1 MNTEQVVQALVAPN
15 TGVIFKILDRIQS
28 IENGNT
34 SVAAAVESLRT
45 ISEESGAAVSRA
57 VTDSLN
63 AVSKVTAIEEALT
76 DLTEKVAALAARVEE
91 LAAAPAPAPK
101 RTRKK
106 KEPEP
111 APEEPAPAPVAE
123 EPEVIDPEAPAYEP
137 GLVPDEVAGI
147 SMTGEVVLSVRNNIK
162 VLTLDLAKTLDPDM
176 PSEVY
181 DFVAGLSDDE
191 VNAIV
196 EKFPR

>member
-34 SVAAAVESLRT
+34 SVAAAVESLRA

-63 AVSKVTAIEEALT
+63 AVSKVTAIEASLA

-111 APEEPAPAPVAE
+111 APEPAPIAE

-147 SMTGEVVLSVRNNIK
+147 AMTGEVVLSVRNNIK

>member
-34 SVAAAVESLRT
+34 SVAAAVENLRT

-63 AVSKVTAIEEALT
+63 AVSKVTAIEASLA

-111 APEEPAPAPVAE
+111 APEPAPIAE
-123 EPEVIDPEAPAYEP
+123 EPEIIDPEAPAYEP

-147 SMTGEVVLSVRNNIK
+147 AMTGEVVLSVRNNIK

>member
-34 SVAAAVESLRT
+34 SVATAVESLRT
-45 ISEESGAAVSRA
+45 VSEKSGAAVSRA

-63 AVSKVTAIEEALT
+63 AVSKVTAIEKALN
-76 DLTEKVAALAARVEE
+76 DLADKVAALATRVEE
-91 LAAAPAPAPK
+91 LAAAPAPK

-106 KEPEP
+106 KEP

-137 GLVPDEVAGI
+137 GLVPDEVAGVA
-147 SMTGEVVLSVRNNIK
+147 MTGEVVLSVRNNIK

-191 VNAIV
+191 VDAIV

>member
-34 SVAAAVESLRT
+34 ALATAVESLRST
-45 ISEESGAAVSRA
+45 AEESGVTVARA

-76 DLTEKVAALAARVEE
+76 DLTDKVAALAARVEE

-111 APEEPAPAPVAE
+111 APEPAPAPVE

-147 SMTGEVVLSVRNNIK
+147 AMTGEVVLSVRNNIK

-176 PSEVY
+176 PPEVY

>member
-28 IENGNT
+28 IETGNA
-34 SVAAAVESLRT
+34 SVASAVESLRT

-63 AVSKVTAIEEALT
+63 AVSKVTAIEASLA

-111 APEEPAPAPVAE
+111 APEPAPVAE

-147 SMTGEVVLSVRNNIK
+147 AMTGEVVLSVRNNIK